1 MRYSL
6 LTVSNYVGY
15 DSTHSF
21 ECAKQ
26 SMNAKY
32 LKVNDNLLVESFKLA
47 SYIITASCLLLF
59 QNLFAVDSD
68 LIIGAPPV
76 AGIVNVRYKSAKLRV
91 LSKVK
96 PLSLVSPSL
105 CSRVQL

>member
-1 MRYSL
+1 MSYSL
-6 LTVSNYVGY
+6 LIVSNYVGY

-76 AGIVNVRYKSAKLRV
+76 IVNVRYKSAKLRV